1 MYIDLSNDTRICLNA
16 KQADVLSCGD
26 VGASNKPVYFV
37 DGEPTECTTYAGG
50 TRIKLNGTTKGG
62 STVTVW
68 TPTSAGTA
76 GQLLVSTAAAPAW
89 SSTIYNETKETSA
102 GQTTAGT
109 ITSLGIYGNTYGN
122 DASYLKTSG
131 KLSYGD
137 PGPQIEF
144 SASKSSSQRGA
155 IIFTD
160 HDTIGTGAS
169 FSFVS
174 TESDTQLIAPTI
186 KALTKFIGTL
196 QGNATTATALETR
209 RTISLTGDVTG
220 SVVFDGSADASITA
234 TVADDSHN
242 HVIGNVDG
250 LQDALNN
257 KMTASPTYIEFNTNG
272 ALKGYGGYID
282 FHYHNSE
289 GKPTNAA
296 GEVISATPDYT
307 SRILEDAAGRLTI
320 NGVQFKGGMMTGSLK
335 GNAETATALETARKI
350 NGTEFD
356 GSADITTANWG
367 TARTISISSTAG
379 TTGTSVNGSKN
390 VSLIIPKTMTGFSS
404 ITSTNFRGILRR
416 TFERD
421 TSNAIHGIVWYDAD
435 DTTIHHYIMGHNTA
449 NAIIINPKYNSAK
462 NAQDS
467 TDGLYIT
474 DSFIKYNNNHL
485 LREDNYTDYTV
496 KKDGTG
502 ATGTWGISVTGNA
515 GTATGFASAKTIA
528 LTGNVTGSA
537 TGGNGSNGWSITTT
551 VASVPN
557 SALPRRLQNYSTS
570 GYGDANE
577 ATEQGFH
584 YMTTTATNRPNF
596 VGNTNNKD
604 YRILTTAYSDQWLQQ
619 IATDFRCNEIYYRRR
634 ENGTWKSWIEILTSD
649 LVLNNTS
656 VAASGWSDA
665 TTAKRQLIN
674 HNTLAYWNG
683 AYSGTSSNLTYCK
696 HGAFGTMATV
706 NKNHASTATTYG
718 VGDASN
724 YGHVILYPAAS
735 CTTFTSDSGGAVTPA
750 AAKKAVTLFTND
762 YAPTKTGGGASG
774 TWGISITGNA
784 ATATKATQDGDG
796 NVISSTYAKLA
807 SPNNLIHAG
816 NEFTFAS
823 NAYSGEIYINYRTA
837 SNTQNGNITGYR
849 FCTGAGGTLSTIY
862 AATFNQ
868 GGYNALD
875 TRNVSGTANK
885 VAKFTGTNVVGNSN
899 ITDDGSTITLGTK
912 VVVQGNGSSYNE
924 GIRILPA
931 SNGWSNVFFSANATV
946 SGEHDGGWLIGRRGA
961 AGGTCGAI
969 GDFTIEEQSSSG
981 ANLTIHKNSGGATL
995 QGKLTVNGA
1004 GYFCGRV
1011 NNSGDD
1017 EGVIIAPASNGYAG
1031 LCLGGASTVRSV
1043 FYLLPESS
1051 AHRAVWRYNNGS
1063 ATYDISHPEV
1073 AGELIVHTADTAVGS
1088 ATQPVYIAAT
1098 GVATACTAYS
1108 GLLTAFSSSTNT
1120 LSITVGGTTKTATAV
1135 NSVANSWTA
1144 GTSAGP
1150 KITTTINGKAGTAV
1164 AIPSASSSASGVVT
1178 TGAQTFAGAKT
1189 FNSTVKSGNY
1199 FDATAAK
1206 GGMWISGTHE
1216 ASFVASVATTAASG
1230 QFYQG
1235 WFSGKTQSGAWSL
1248 GALSGSEDLYF
1259 VYGTDAN
1266 YNASTNTTV
1275 QATKIQ
1281 ASTGR
1286 LFGAA
1291 WNDYAEYRVC
1301 QDDYKPGQVVCENGD
1316 DTLSIATRRLQPGAN
1331 VVSDTFGFAIG
1342 ETELAKCPIAVS
1354 GRVLVYTYEPREE
1367 FKPGEAVCA
1376 GPNGT
1381 VSRMTRE
1388 EIREYPECI
1397 IGTVS
1402 AVPTYETWGQ
1412 TDIPVDG
1419 RIWIKIK

>member
-1 MYIDLSNDTRICLNA
+1 MYIDLSSDEGGRICLNA
-16 KQADVLSCGD
+16 KQADILTCGD
-26 VGASNKPVYFV
+26 VGATNKPVYFV
-37 DGEPTECTTYAGG
+37 GGEPQQCLTYAGG
-50 TRIKLNGTTKGG
+50 TRIKLNGTTKG
-62 STVTVW
+62 STTVTVW
-68 TPTSAGTA
+68 TPSSAGTA
-76 GQLLVSTAAAPAW
+76 GQLLVSTGAAPAW
-89 SSTIYNETKETSA
+89 SSTTYSETKEST
-102 GQTTAGT
+102 GRTTAGT
-109 ITSLGIYGNTYGN
+109 ITSLGLYGQTYGN
-122 DASYLKTSG
+122 DAAYLAASG

-137 PGPQIEF
+137 PGPQINF
-144 SASKSSSQRGA
+144 GASTTSGQKGA

-169 FSFVS
+169 FNFVS
-174 TESDTQLIAPTI
+174 TESNTWLIAPTI

-196 QGNATTATALETR
+196 QGNATTASALETKR
-209 RTISLTGDVTG
+209 KISLIGDVSG
-220 SVVFDGSADASITA
+220 SVDFDGSADISITA

-242 HVIGNVDG
+242 HIIGNIDG

-257 KMTASPTYIEFNTNG
+257 RMSIKPYSIELNSDG
-272 ALKGYGGYID
+272 GLKSYGGFID
-282 FHYHNSE
+282 FHFHNSE
-289 GKPTNAA
+289 GKPLNSA
-296 GEVISATPDYT
+296 GTVVTATPDYT
-307 SRILEDAAGRLTI
+307 SRIIESSAGTLSI
-320 NGVQFKGGMMTGSLK
+320 NGATFKGGVMTGSLN
-335 GNAETATALETARKI
+335 GNAKTATALETAVQI
-350 NGTEFD
+350 NGTTFD
-356 GSADITTANWG
+356 GTENITTAQWG
-367 TARTISISSTAG
+367 TTRKISISSTAG
-379 TTGTSVNGSKN
+379 TTGTNTNGSADITLK
-390 VSLIIPKTMTGFSS
+390 IPSTLTGFSS
-404 ITSTNFRGILRR
+404 IASSNFRGIVRR

-421 TSNAIHGIVWYDAD
+421 TSNAIHGITWYDAN
-435 DTTIHHYIMGHNTA
+435 DTTLHQYIMGHNTS
-449 NAIIINPKYNSAK
+449 NAIIINPKYNTTKDAWSSAY
-462 NAQDS
+462 
-467 TDGLYIT
+467 GLYVS
-474 DSFIKYNNNHL
+474 DSQMKFNNSTVLNAS
-485 LREDNYTDYTV
+485 NYTDYTV

-502 ATGTWGISVTGNA
+502 ATGTWGISITGNA
-515 GTATGFASAKTIA
+515 ATATTATTANKVANALSINGKSYNGSSAINVGTIGIGYGGTGATTAINARVNLIA
-528 LTGNVTGSA
+528 LPNNPITKVADDTVAKWGAYGPGATAFYSA
-537 TGGNGSNGWSITTT
+537 TGQLTDQPGQWGFI
-551 VASVPN
+551 
-557 SALPRRLQNYSTS
+557 QNI
-570 GYGDANE
+570 
-577 ATEQGFH
+577 
-584 YMTTTATNRPNF
+584 MTTTGAELHQIWATQASGDMYHRG
-596 VGNTNNKD
+596 GN
-604 YRILTTAYSDQWLQQ
+604 
-619 IATDFRCNEIYYRRR
+619 
-634 ENGTWKSWIEILTSD
+634 
-649 LVLNNTS
+649 
-656 VAASGWSDA
+656 ASGWSGTWRKFLDSV
-665 TTAKRQLIN
+665 N
-674 HNTLAYWNG
+674 YNTYAPTLTGGG
-683 AYSGTSSNLTYCK
+683 ASGTWGISITGNAATATKATQDGNGNVISTYY
-696 HGAFGTMATV
+696 AP
-706 NKNHASTATTYG
+706 KNHASTATTYG
-718 VGDASN
+718 VGNESH

-774 TWGISITGNA
+774 TWGISISGNA
-784 ATATKATQDGDG
+784 ATATKATQDGNG

-807 SPNNLIHAG
+807 SPNNLIHSG

-823 NAYSGEIYINYRTA
+823 NAYSGEIFINYRTA
-837 SNTQNGNITGYR
+837 SNTTNGNITGYR
-849 FCTGAGGTLSTIY
+849 FCTGAGQTLSTIY

-912 VVVQGNGSSYNE
+912 VVVKGNGSSYNE

-946 SGEHDGGWLIGRRGA
+946 SGDHDGGWLIGRRGA

-981 ANLTIHKNSGGATL
+981 ANLTIHKDSGGATL

-1017 EGVIIAPASNGYAG
+1017 EGVIIAPAVNGYAG

-1063 ATYDISHPEV
+1063 TTYDISHPEV

-1135 NSVANSWTA
+1135 NSVSNAWVA

-1150 KITTTINGKAGTAV
+1150 KIKTTVNGKTGTAV
-1164 AIPSASSSASGVVT
+1164 AIPSASASASGVVT
-1178 TGAQTFAGAKT
+1178 TGTQTFAGAKT

-1199 FDATAAK
+1199 FDATAAR

-1216 ASFVASVATTAASG
+1216 ASFVASVATTSASG
-1230 QFYQG
+1230 QYYQG

-1259 VYGTDAN
+1259 VYGTDAD
-1266 YNASTNTTV
+1266 YKASTNTTV
-1275 QATKIQ
+1275 QATRIQ

-1301 QDDYKPGQVVCENGD
+1301 QENYKPGQVVCENGD

-1412 TDIPVDG
+1412 TDVPVDG